1 MSIIYG
7 VDEDGN
13 FSSNNYDCFQ
23 ASLNGS
29 QMYLIGEGST
39 ALVMRVD
46 FEERNS
52 RFRELLINE
61 KGNITIRPVKSLVL
75 KLGKASIRE
84 TFGEPIREYI
94 ELGKRDMDI
103 VIYDTKM
110 FEKECK
116 LQDEIFK
123 KSFQYSFDN
132 FRLPKSICPSVI
144 LGGLFESTNLEFLLQ
159 HIDSEQREYFKRFFA
174 FKEDRY
180 VNTVLLMPLIED
192 SKILYDF
199 MIAFFKGIEMEDESR
214 KFITQEEYVDVIS
227 NFLFNIFILHAIGYK
242 HNDLQNTNLLTFGC
256 NFDTIDRCKYYIIDF
271 GLSGIRPNKK
281 NASNADS
288 IIARMQ
294 SEPPNDSLLN
304 DYKKYLSED
313 HVLAY
318 FIKDIE
324 TEILKQTKLLF
335 EVRPISEENTEKI
348 KKDIVIT
355 DILSKELELVK
366 KIPENQGNP
375 PLENSSLTLTLPSQ
389 DNQSM
394 SLAMPSQD
402 NQPSLSLKL
411 PPLSIAMPSQTN
423 EPPLYQEN
431 LPALSLKQ
439 PPLSLAIPSDENQT
453 PSQKK
458 PPVLSL
464 FLPSGGKTKKHFKK
478 RNRKTNRIR
487 KTKRSM
493 KQIAKKTKKR
503 TK

>member
-7 VDEDGN
+7 VDKDGK
-13 FSSNNYDCFQ
+13 FSSNNYECFQ

-46 FEERNS
+46 FKEENS
-52 RFRELLINE
+52 RFSELLINE
-61 KGNITIRPVKSLVL
+61 KGDITTRPVKSLVL
-75 KLGKASIRE
+75 KLGKASIRK
-84 TFGEPIREYI
+84 TFGEPIKEYI

-144 LGGLFESTNLEFLLQ
+144 LGGLFDSINLEFLLQ
-159 HIDSEQREYFKRFFA
+159 HIESDERDFFKRFFA
-174 FKEDRY
+174 FKEDLY

-192 SKILYDF
+192 SKQLHDF
-199 MIAFFKGIEMEDESR
+199 VIAFFKEN
-214 KFITQEEYVDVIS
+214 FITQEKYVNVIS
-227 NFLFNIFILHAIGYK
+227 NFLFNIFILHAIEYR

-256 NFDTIDRCKYYIIDF
+256 NFNTIDRCKYYIIDF
-271 GLSGIRPNKK
+271 GLSRIHPTKK
-281 NASNADS
+281 NASNAGS
-288 IIARMQ
+288 IITRMR
-294 SEPPNDSLLN
+294 SEPPNHSLLN
-304 DYKKYLSED
+304 DYKKYLNED
-313 HVLAY
+313 HVLQY
-318 FIKDIE
+318 FTE
-324 TEILKQTKLLF
+324 YLEPEILKQTKLLF
-335 EVRPISEENTEKI
+335 EVRPISEEIMENNVI
-348 KKDIVIT
+348 K

-366 KIPENQGNP
+366 KIPERQANP
-375 PLENSSLTLTLPSQ
+375 PLENSSMTLTLPSK

-423 EPPLYQEN
+423 EPPLSQEN

-439 PPLSLAIPSDENQT
+439 PPLSIAIPSDENQT

-464 FLPSGGKTKKHFKK
+464 FLPGGKTKKHFKK

-487 KTKRSM
+487 KTKRSI